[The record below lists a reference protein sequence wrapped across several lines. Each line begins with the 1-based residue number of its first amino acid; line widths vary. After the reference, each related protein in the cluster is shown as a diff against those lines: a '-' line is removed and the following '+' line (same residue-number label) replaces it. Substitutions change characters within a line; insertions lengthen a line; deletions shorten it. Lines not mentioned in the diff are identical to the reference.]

1 MKFTHHDGAPV
12 HRCCAFL
19 FALAGLFCFISF
31 LSLFMQ
37 LNMSQE
43 LAWIHNEKKF
53 DPLTSDRYAAEQN
66 ADSMAAGLGR
76 CKDDVVVRCVGRTTS

>member
-1 MKFTHHDGAPV
+1 
-12 HRCCAFL
+12 
-19 FALAGLFCFISF
+19 
-31 LSLFMQ
+31 MQ